1 MGFAAAAAAF
11 GDPLHLMKSKGLLRV
26 PIFPLAGALLFP
38 RAQLPLHIFEQRYRA
53 MVRDAL
59 SGDKLIGMVQPKHVL
74 SDAPGGVEG
83 NEQEPPK
90 LFGTGC
96 LGEIVS
102 SEELPDGRYNIV
114 LEGRE
119 RFRIAAEADVTTPYR
134 QVDADRSGFDDD
146 ADPDPLA
153 SIQRAELERE
163 ARRYADALGYAVDW
177 EAVSRLDDE
186 MLVNGI
192 AQIAPL
198 DPGSKQALLE
208 ACNLAVRAD
217 LLVQFMQF
225 QRLLPGGA
233 EGPETMQ

>member
-1 MGFAAAAAAF
+1 MGRTV
-11 GDPLHLMKSKGLLRV
+11 PLRV

-38 RAQLPLHIFEQRYRA
+38 RAQLPLHIFEQRYRT

-59 SGDKLIGMVQPKHVL
+59 ASDRLIAMIQPKDEAKVPRL
-74 SDAPGGVEG
+74 YDV
-83 NEQEPPK
+83 
-90 LFGTGC
+90 GC
-96 LGEIVS
+96 IGRIIA
-102 SEELPDGRYNIV
+102 SEELEDGRLNIV
-114 LEGRE
+114 LAGVS
-119 RFRIAAEADVTTPYR
+119 RFRVQDEVQVSTPYR

-146 ADPDPLA
+146 AEPEPLA

-177 EAVSRLDDE
+177 EAVGRLDDE

-208 ACNLAVRAD
+208 AADIAGRAD

-225 QRLLPGGA
+225 QRMLPGGA
-233 EGPETMQ
+233 DGPETLQ

>member
-1 MGFAAAAAAF
+1 MRT
-11 GDPLHLMKSKGLLRV
+11 GDLLRV

-38 RAQLPLHIFEQRYRA
+38 RAQLPLHIFEPRYRT

-59 SGDKLIGMVQPKHVL
+59 AGAKLIAMVQPK
-74 SDAPGGVEG
+74 DD
-83 NEQEPPK
+83 QEPPQ
-90 LFGTGC
+90 LFDIGC

-114 LEGRE
+114 LEGTA
-119 RFRIAAEADVTTPYR
+119 RFRIAREADVTTPYR
-134 QVDADRSGFDDD
+134 QVDADCNGFKDDD
-146 ADPDPLA
+146 DPDPLA
-153 SIQRAELERE
+153 SVQRAELERE
-163 ARRYADALGYAVDW
+163 SRRYADALGYAVDW

-198 DPGSKQALLE
+198 DSGSKQALLE
-208 ACNLAVRAD
+208 AGDLSERAD

-225 QRLLPGGA
+225 QRMLPGGA
-233 EGPETMQ
+233 DGPETMQ

>member
-1 MGFAAAAAAF
+1 
-11 GDPLHLMKSKGLLRV
+11 MKSKGLLRV

-38 RAQLPLHIFEQRYRA
+38 RAQLPLHIFEPRYRA

-59 SGDKLIGMVQPKHVL
+59 AGDKVIAMVQPK
-74 SDAPGGVEG
+74 D
-83 NEQEPPK
+83 EQEPPK

-102 SEELPDGRYNIV
+102 SDELPDGRYNII
-114 LEGRE
+114 LEGTE

-134 QVDADRSGFDDD
+134 QVDADVSGFEDD
-146 ADPDPLA
+146 ADPEPLA

-163 ARRYADALGYAVDW
+163 SRRYADALGYAVDW

-192 AQIAPL
+192 SQIAPL
-198 DPGSKQALLE
+198 DAGSKQALLE
-208 ACNLAVRAD
+208 AGNLSVRAD

-225 QRLLPGGA
+225 QRMLPGGA
-233 EGPETMQ
+233 DGPETMQ